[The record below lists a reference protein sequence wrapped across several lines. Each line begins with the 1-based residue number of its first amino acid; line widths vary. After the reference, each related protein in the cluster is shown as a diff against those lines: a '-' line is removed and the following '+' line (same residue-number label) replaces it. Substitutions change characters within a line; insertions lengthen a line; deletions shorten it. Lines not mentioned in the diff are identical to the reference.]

1 MDLFG
6 MRRRRH
12 RRRQQDPAKQVGN
25 AVGKVISTVLVGAI
39 TSFFRKK

>member
-1 MDLFG
+1 MNLFG
-6 MRRRRH
+6 RPRH
-12 RRRQQDPAKQVGN
+12 RRRHPRDPAKQVGN